1 MSGVPELDE
10 LTPRHDELAADRPL
24 VTTEI
29 HPPNDYY
36 GHATILKKYAGL
48 PPTESLPL
56 GIQHGVRFDLDYWR
70 HDYRKDHA
78 VGFVHSPWRVEV
90 MREKVQRKLYAIGPY
105 LHYAQS
111 LLPPERVATIRAKLG
126 KTLLVFPAHSTQ
138 HIAVD
143 FDIAAFCE
151 RLADERKNFSTV
163 LVCLYWKDILRGA
176 REHYE
181 RHGLRCVTAG
191 HMLDTAF
198 IPRLRAL
205 LELADATL
213 SNQVGTH
220 LGYSLYLGKPH
231 QLIPAEINRN
241 FTSEEHRS
249 GSTANTR
256 LDGELFRERFAP
268 APEIIT
274 PDQLELA
281 EKYWG
286 FSAVRTPAEL
296 RTLVAEAAREQKALL
311 RRRSFQRITAKL
323 RSFLPGRSQTS

>member
-1 MSGVPELDE
+1 MSSIPELDE
-10 LTPRHDELAADRPL
+10 IDPSLAELAADRQL

-36 GHATILKKYAGL
+36 GHATILKKYADF
-48 PPTESLPL
+48 PATEPLPL

-78 VGFVHSPWRVEV
+78 VGLVPSPWRVEV
-90 MREKVQRKLYAIGPY
+90 IREKVQRKLHAIGPY

-111 LLPPERVATIRAKLG
+111 LLAPEKVSAIRAILG

-138 HIAVD
+138 YTAVD

-151 RLADERKNFSTV
+151 RLADAGKNFSTV
-163 LVCLYWKDILRGA
+163 LVCLYWKDILHGA

-181 RHGLRCVTAG
+181 KRGLRCVTAG

-205 LELADATL
+205 LEISDATL

-231 QLIPAEINRN
+231 QLISTEINRN
-241 FTSEEHRS
+241 FASEEHRS
-249 GSTANTR
+249 SSTANTR
-256 LDGELFRERFAP
+256 LDGDTFRERFAP
-268 APEIIT
+268 TPNTIT
-274 PDQLELA
+274 PEHLELA

-286 FSAVRTPAEL
+286 FSAVKTPSEIREL
-296 RTLVAEAAREQKALL
+296 IASAQSEQNALL
-311 RRRSFQRITAKL
+311 RRRSLQRIVAKL
-323 RSFLPGRSQTS
+323 RSFIPGK